1 MSEPAPQPTSR
12 FSIAT
17 IAAIVALAAICLAF
31 ATGGDAATGGATA
44 GSSNVKAAD
53 RPCGAA
59 ADSTYLST
67 ALAVASKISAG
78 ESASAE
84 VTRAVQTIEADRV
97 LAGAVA
103 TDDLAVVRSEVLAL
117 VFNHE
122 HIVRLRVLRDGQV
135 LDDLGGQFVLAPV
148 SGPLKLDGRIVGTFV
163 MSVQDDSGYEKLV
176 QRLVGGATVMRYQG
190 VTVLST
196 VPVGNASL
204 PASGTVTLDGATYLV
219 ATFEVGRFPQGEL
232 DVSLLVTKPA
242 VTLARE
248 SCAQVSA
255 DVLAGVA
262 QRIYG
267 EAITSPWWVGGPLA
281 ALARTTLAETVAA
294 NNEAAAAQI
303 VQGLV
308 ASDGFAGL
316 EVLAGGRAIADAGEP
331 VPLIA
336 PVTRPLVDAAGQ
348 TVGQAVF
355 AVETAQGY
363 VGLAQAFAQAPVLV
377 RAGTSQLAGSFA
389 GPPALPASG
398 QVTYL
403 GVRYAVASFPAVQFP
418 DVAARVYVLERG

>member
-1 MSEPAPQPTSR
+1 MSQPAPQQTSR
-12 FSIAT
+12 FW
-17 IAAIVALAAICLAF
+17 IAATAAVAVLAAIGLAF
-31 ATGGDAATGGATA
+31 ATEGSAAARGAVADTA
-44 GSSNVKAAD
+44 SVTAAD

-67 ALAVASKISAG
+67 ALAVAQQISAG

-84 VTRAVQTIEADRV
+84 VTHAVQTIEADRV
-97 LAGAVA
+97 LANAVA
-103 TDDLAVVRSEVLAL
+103 TGDLAVVRSEVLAL

-148 SGPLKLDGRIVGTFV
+148 SGPLKLDGQIVGTFV

-176 QRLVGGATVMRYQG
+176 QRLVGGDTVMTYQG
-190 VTVLST
+190 MTVLSSL
-196 VPVGNASL
+196 PVGTAPL
-204 PASGTVTLDGATYLV
+204 PAGGTVTLGGVAYLV
-219 ATFEVGRFPQGEL
+219 ASFEVARFPQGEL
-232 DVSLLVTKPA
+232 DVSLLIAKPA
-242 VTLARE
+242 AAIALQ

-255 DVLAGVA
+255 DVLAAVA
-262 QRIYG
+262 QRVYG

-294 NNEAAAAQI
+294 GNDAAAAQI

-308 ASDGFAGL
+308 TSDGFAGL
-316 EVLAGGRAIADAGEP
+316 EVLAGGREIADAGEP

-336 PVTRPLVDAAGQ
+336 PITRPLVDAAGQ

-363 VGLAQAFAQAPVLV
+363 VTLAQAFTGAPVLV
-377 RAGTSQLAGSFA
+377 RVGSGQLAGSFA

-398 QVTYL
+398 QATYL
-403 GVRYAVASFPAVQFP
+403 GVHYAVASFPAVEFP
-418 DVAARVYVLERG
+418 DVAARVYVLERE